1 MLIANPLDDPPPP
14 VGGGPVPPEHP
25 LGQQHLDVRVYV
37 CILNKTTVTARSNR
51 LLLSQS
57 KLGHRMYFWDRG
69 IDGLIT
75 HILHKTRHLL

>member
-37 CILNKTTVTARSNR
+37 YMLNK
-51 LLLSQS
+51 QQ
-57 KLGHRMYFWDRG
+57 
-69 IDGLIT
+69 
-75 HILHKTRHLL
+75 